1 MCTWYGLEHDTS
13 IVFITELQPC
23 PKGKNYCGF
32 SKVCLVDPLFPDLCS
47 GKSVV
52 LDSLILAGSPQR
64 YDANYCG
71 TVTVPYPH
79 ERQTPSLGST
89 YVPNSF

>member
-1 MCTWYGLEHDTS
+1 MDLVWTNLEHDPG
-13 IVFITELQPC
+13 IIFITDLQPC

-52 LDSLILAGSPQR
+52 LDSLILEGSPQR

-71 TVTVPYPH
+71 TLTVPYPR
-79 ERQTPSLGST
+79 ER
-89 YVPNSF
+89 

>member
-1 MCTWYGLEHDTS
+1 MDLVWTNLDHDPS
-13 IVFITELQPC
+13 IIFITELQPC

-52 LDSLILAGSPQR
+52 LDSLILPASPQR
-64 YDANYCG
+64 YGANYCG

-79 ERQTPSLGST
+79 ER
-89 YVPNSF
+89 